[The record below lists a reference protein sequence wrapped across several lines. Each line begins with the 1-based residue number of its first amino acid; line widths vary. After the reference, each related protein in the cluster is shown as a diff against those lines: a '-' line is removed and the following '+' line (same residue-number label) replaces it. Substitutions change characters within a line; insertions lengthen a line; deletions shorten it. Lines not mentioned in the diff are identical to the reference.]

1 MRAVLLTF
9 LLAYIFSGIST
20 ATAQSY
26 PSRPITMVAPFPTGG
41 ATDTLAR
48 ILAGRMRQSLGQS
61 LIIENVTG
69 AGGSIGVGRVARA
82 APDGYSVSIGPWG
95 SHVAAG
101 AIYSLQ
107 YDVLKDLE
115 PVAMVASNPQLIVSK
130 NAVPAKD
137 LKELIAWIKANGD
150 KVSAATS
157 GVGTGPHLTGI
168 YFQNMTGT
176 KFQFVPYRGG
186 GPAMQDIIAG
196 HVDLIFEQSSGLIPH
211 VRAGKIRAYAVTAM
225 ARLASAP
232 DIPTVDEAG
241 LPGLYMAVWHGIWV
255 PRNTPKDIIAK
266 LNTAIVET
274 LADPT
279 IRQRLF
285 DLGQEIPPLDR
296 QTPEALG
303 AHHRAE
309 IEKWWPLI
317 KATGIK
323 PE

>member
-1 MRAVLLTF
+1 MRTALLTF
-9 LLAYIFSGIST
+9 LLACIFGGIST

-26 PSRPITMVAPFPTGG
+26 PSRPITMVVPFATGG

-61 LIIENVTG
+61 VIIENVTG

-82 APDGYSVSIGPWG
+82 APDGYSLSIGPWG

-101 AIYSLQ
+101 AIYSLP
-107 YDVLKDLE
+107 YDVLKDFE
-115 PVAMVASNPQLIVSK
+115 PVALVASNPQLLVSK
-130 NAVPAKD
+130 TAVPAKD
-137 LKELIAWIKANGD
+137 LKELIAWVKANGD

-168 YFQNMTGT
+168 YFQNLTGT

-186 GPAMQDIIAG
+186 GPAMQDLIAG
-196 HVDLIFEQSSGLIPH
+196 HVDLMFEQSSGLIPQ
-211 VRAGKIRAYAVTAM
+211 VRAGKIRAYAVTAA

-255 PRNTPKDIIAK
+255 PRNTPKDIVAK

-274 LADPT
+274 LADPI

-303 AHHRAE
+303 AYHRAE
-309 IEKWWPLI
+309 IAKWWPII
-317 KATGIK
+317 KAAGIK
-323 PE
+323 AE

>member
-1 MRAVLLTF
+1 MKTLSTALVLAVLGCALT
-9 LLAYIFSGIST
+9 AR
-20 ATAQSY
+20 AQSY
-26 PSRPITMVAPFPTGG
+26 PSRPITMVVPFAAGG

-48 ILAGRMRQSLGQS
+48 ILSVRMKQSLGQS

-101 AIYSLQ
+101 AIYSLP
-107 YDVLKDLE
+107 YDVLKDFE
-115 PVAMVASNPQLIVSK
+115 PVAMVASNPQLLVSK
-130 NAVPAKD
+130 TAVPAKD
-137 LKELIAWIKANGD
+137 LKELIAWVKANGD

-186 GPAMQDIIAG
+186 GPAIQDIIAG
-196 HVDLIFEQSSGLIPH
+196 HVDLMFEQSSGLIPH

-241 LPGLYMAVWHGIWV
+241 LPGLYMAVWHGICGSRKTPQQHLNHNN
-255 PRNTPKDIIAK
+255 PR
-266 LNTAIVET
+266 
-274 LADPT
+274 
-279 IRQRLF
+279 F
-285 DLGQEIPPLDR
+285 
-296 QTPEALG
+296 
-303 AHHRAE
+303 
-309 IEKWWPLI
+309 
-317 KATGIK
+317 
-323 PE
+323 

>member
-1 MRAVLLTF
+1 MRTALLNVLL
-9 LLAYIFSGIST
+9 ACIFGGIST

-26 PSRPITMVAPFPTGG
+26 PSRPITMVVPFAPGG

-61 LIIENVTG
+61 VIIENVTG

-82 APDGYSVSIGPWG
+82 APDGYSLSIGPWG

-101 AIYSLQ
+101 AIYSLP
-107 YDVLKDLE
+107 YDVLKDFE
-115 PVAMVASNPQLIVSK
+115 PVALVASNPQLLVSK
-130 NAVPAKD
+130 TAVPAKD
-137 LKELIAWIKANGD
+137 LKELIAWVKANGD

-186 GPAMQDIIAG
+186 GPAMQDLIAG
-196 HVDLIFEQSSGLIPH
+196 HVDLMFEQSSGLIPQ
-211 VRAGKIRAYAVTAM
+211 VRAGKIRAYAVTAA

-255 PRNTPKDIIAK
+255 PRNTPKDIVAK

-274 LADPT
+274 LADPI

-303 AHHRAE
+303 AYHRAE
-309 IEKWWPLI
+309 IAKWWPII
-317 KATGIK
+317 KAAGIK
-323 PE
+323 AE

>member
-1 MRAVLLTF
+1 
-9 LLAYIFSGIST
+9 
-20 ATAQSY
+20 
-26 PSRPITMVAPFPTGG
+26 
-41 ATDTLAR
+41 
-48 ILAGRMRQSLGQS
+48 
-61 LIIENVTG
+61 VTG

-82 APDGYSVSIGPWG
+82 APDGYSLSIGPWG

-101 AIYSLQ
+101 AIYSLP

-115 PVAMVASNPQLIVSK
+115 PVALVASNPQLLVSK

-137 LKELIAWIKANGD
+137 LKELIAWVKANGD

-186 GPAMQDIIAG
+186 GPAMQDLIAG
-196 HVDLIFEQSSGLIPH
+196 HVDLMFEQSSGLIPQ
-211 VRAGKIRAYAVTAM
+211 VRAGKIRAYAVTAA

-255 PRNTPKDIIAK
+255 PRNTPKDIVAK
-266 LNTAIVET
+266 LNAAIVET
-274 LADPT
+274 LADPI

-303 AHHRAE
+303 AYHRAE
-309 IEKWWPLI
+309 IAKWWPII
-317 KATGIK
+317 KAAGIK
-323 PE
+323 AE

>member
-1 MRAVLLTF
+1 MKTLLVSFALVATVG
-9 LLAYIFSGIST
+9 GISV

-26 PSRPITMVAPFPTGG
+26 PSRPITMVVPFAAGG

-48 ILAGRMRQSLGQS
+48 ILAVRMRQSLGQS
-61 LIIENVTG
+61 VIVEDVSG

-82 APDGYSVSIGPWG
+82 APDGYTISIGPWG

-107 YDVLKDLE
+107 YDVLKDLA

-137 LKELIAWIKANGD
+137 LKELIAWVKATGD
-150 KVSAATS
+150 KVSAATV
-157 GVGTGPHLTGI
+157 GVGSGPHVTGV
-168 YFQNMTGT
+168 YFQNLTGT
-176 KFQFVPYRGG
+176 QFTFVPYRGT
-186 GPAMQDIIAG
+186 GPALQDLIAG
-196 HVDLIFEQSSGLIPH
+196 HVDLTIDQASGFLPQ
-211 VRAGKIRAYAVTAM
+211 VRAGKIRAYAVTST

-241 LPGLYMAVWHGIWV
+241 LPGLHMAVWTGIWV

-266 LNTAIVET
+266 LNAAIVET

-279 IRQRLF
+279 IRQRFF
-285 DLGQEIPPLDR
+285 DLGQEISPR
-296 QTPEALG
+296 EQQTPEALG
-303 AHHRAE
+303 AYHKAE
-309 IEKWWPLI
+309 IDKWWPMI
-317 KATGIK
+317 KAAGIK
-323 PE
+323 SD